1 MFKRGS
7 RGIKITYDKKKVVPV
22 TVNFKFRS
30 GVSVQAINSS
40 NLSKKRTVP
49 AVCTIKMFKRGS
61 RGIKITYDKKKVVP
75 VTVNFKFRS
84 GVSVQAINSSNLSK
98 KRTVPAVCTI
108 KMFKRGSRGIRIK
121 YDKKKVVPVTFNFKF
136 RSGVS
141 VQAVVSSNFGS
152 DNALNEIVILVQA
165 LLYLYFGTNGLKQTN
180 IIGSLH
186 LF

>member
-1 MFKRGS
+1 M
-7 RGIKITYDKKKVVPV
+7 
-22 TVNFKFRS
+22 
-30 GVSVQAINSS
+30 SVQAVNSG
-40 NLSKKRTVP
+40 N
-49 AVCTIKMFKRGS
+49 FS
-61 RGIKITYDKKKVVP
+61 R
-75 VTVNFKFRS
+75 
-84 GVSVQAINSSNLSK
+84 